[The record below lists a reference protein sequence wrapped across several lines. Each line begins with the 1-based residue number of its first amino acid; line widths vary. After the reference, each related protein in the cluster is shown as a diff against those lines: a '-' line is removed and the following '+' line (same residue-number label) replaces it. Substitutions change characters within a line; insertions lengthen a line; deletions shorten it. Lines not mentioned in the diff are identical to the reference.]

1 MKQVSMN
8 PKGSLL
14 GAIGVVVSALALL
27 FVVGSVFAHGG
38 KLHASSFTP
47 LQALQKGTELFDQL
61 VDSGKLAESWE
72 TDLTRVEIAN
82 RHEEDRKEYVVS
94 FQRSVGDP
102 STVYIFFTAEGK
114 YSGSN
119 FTGD

>member
-1 MKQVSMN
+1 MKQLRMN
-8 PKGSLL
+8 CEGSLL
-14 GAIGVVVSALALL
+14 GALATVVSVLAIL
-27 FVVGSVFAHGG
+27 VVAGSAFAHGG
-38 KLHASSFTP
+38 KTHASSFTP
-47 LQALQKGTELFDQL
+47 LRALQKGTELFDQL

-72 TDLTRVEIAN
+72 TDLSKVEISN
-82 RHEEDRKEYVVS
+82 RHENDRKEYVVS

-119 FTGD
+119 FTGE